1 MDFLNNY
8 FKYQNESEIVGLTPE
23 LNIFYILNYFQKT
36 NKNILIITNTLYEA
50 NKYFDSISTYTD
62 DCLLFPMD
70 DFVASVALAISPE
83 LKIKRLETIN
93 VLKENNRKFVV
104 TNLMGLLRYLP
115 DYKSANKL
123 EFKLQTGMSINR
135 DKILEVLDSFGYKR
149 DTLVTSTGEYAVR
162 GYVIDLFLIEQ
173 EHPIRIEF
181 FGNEIESI
189 RFFDENTQMS
199 IKEITEIACLPY
211 QEIATSVKSSILD
224 YLDIPMVF
232 EIDKEGID
240 LGYEKLSEEI
250 LTYKKENDTDKNLMF
265 ELEDIN
271 IKDVIYLNK
280 FINNRNKA
288 LVYQSNTLDNFNS
301 NFQLLREFVNKK
313 LEDKKTVIFCLSR
326 KAEIDF
332 IKEMFHVTRVVDEEH
347 LFTERV
353 NILNKK
359 INNGFEFDK
368 YVVIGEYD
376 IEKINNREIKYK
388 NSYKI
393 GKKIKG
399 FDQLQVGDYVVHT
412 IHGIGQYQGV
422 ISLTKNGVVK
432 DYLQIIYADNDK
444 IYVPVEKISTIFKYS
459 SKDGVAPVLSK
470 LNGTAWAKTKKVL
483 QKKIHDISLELIKL
497 YAARS
502 KVTGPVFKDDPM
514 DVMFD
519 ADFKYEPTI
528 DQQKAFLDV
537 KKDLENKVPM
547 DRLLCGDV
555 GFGKTEVAFRAMFMT
570 AINGFQVAYL
580 CPTTILSNQ
589 QYENALQRFKNFPV
603 EIALLNRFTTKK
615 EAERII
621 DGLKKGTVDI
631 VFGTHRLLSDDVGYK
646 NLGLLVV
653 DEEQR
658 FGVSHKEKIK
668 KYKNDVNVL
677 TLSATPIPRTLKMAM
692 SGLRDLSI
700 IDTAPVNRYPVQT
713 YVIKEQDMVV
723 KDAIYKELG
732 RNGQIFVLYNRIDS
746 IESKKDEL
754 EHLVPEARIVIAHG
768 RMNKSQMED
777 VMQDFIDHK
786 YDILLCTTIIE
797 TGIDISNANTLIIYD
812 ADRFG
817 LSQLYQIRGRV
828 GRSSK
833 IAYAYLMYSKD
844 KMLNEIAVKRLE
856 AIKEFTELGS
866 GYRIAMR
873 DLSLRGAG
881 DILGSDQAGFVD
893 AVGLDLYMK
902 MVDDEVKRLNGEEP
916 IEDKSNNSLIDV
928 DTHISDSYVSDESLK
943 IEIHQKINEID
954 SFDKL
959 IEIQKELEDRF
970 GKINEQIKIYM
981 YEEWFEKLALSLH
994 IERVVQNNKIVELE
1008 IPANLTK
1015 KLKFDKLFMQ
1025 IYNICPKIQFR
1036 SMLNNVYITLPIGNL
1051 PKHFVYYLVDILN
1064 LIKDEVSK
1072 EEITEANNNEV

>member
-93 VLKENNRKFVV
+93 VLKENNRKIAV

-135 DKILEVLDSFGYKR
+135 DKILEVLDSFGYKK

-199 IKEITEIACLPY
+199 IKEITEITCLPY
-211 QEIATSVKSSILD
+211 QEITTSVKSSILD

-347 LFTERV
+347 LFIERV

-470 LNGTAWAKTKKVL
+470 LNGTAWAKTKKAL

-621 DGLKKGTVDI
+621 DGLKKGTIDI

-1072 EEITEANNNEV
+1072 EEITDANNNEV

>member
-50 NKYFDSISTYTD
+50 NKYFDSISTHTD

-93 VLKENNRKFVV
+93 VLKENNRKIVV

-135 DKILEVLDSFGYKR
+135 DKILDVLDSFGYKR

-199 IKEITEIACLPY
+199 IKEITEITCLPY
-211 QEIATSVKSSILD
+211 QEITTSVKSSILD

-232 EIDKEGID
+232 EIDKDGID

-470 LNGTAWAKTKKVL
+470 LNGIAWAKTKKAL

-621 DGLKKGTVDI
+621 DGLKKGTIDI

>member
-93 VLKENNRKFVV
+93 VLKENNRKIVV

-135 DKILEVLDSFGYKR
+135 DKILEVLDSFGYKK

-199 IKEITEIACLPY
+199 IKEITEITCLPY
-211 QEIATSVKSSILD
+211 QEITTSVKSSILD

-250 LTYKKENDTDKNLMF
+250 LTYKKENNTDKNLMF

-347 LFTERV
+347 LFIERV

-470 LNGTAWAKTKKVL
+470 LNGTAWAKTKKAL

-621 DGLKKGTVDI
+621 DGLKKGTIDI

-1072 EEITEANNNEV
+1072 EEITDANNNEV

>member
-1 MDFLNNY
+1 M
-8 FKYQNESEIVGLTPE
+8 
-23 LNIFYILNYFQKT
+23 
-36 NKNILIITNTLYEA
+36 
-50 NKYFDSISTYTD
+50 
-62 DCLLFPMD
+62 
-70 DFVASVALAISPE
+70 
-83 LKIKRLETIN
+83 
-93 VLKENNRKFVV
+93 
-104 TNLMGLLRYLP
+104 
-115 DYKSANKL
+115 
-123 EFKLQTGMSINR
+123 
-135 DKILEVLDSFGYKR
+135 
-149 DTLVTSTGEYAVR
+149 
-162 GYVIDLFLIEQ
+162 
-173 EHPIRIEF
+173 
-181 FGNEIESI
+181 
-189 RFFDENTQMS
+189 
-199 IKEITEIACLPY
+199 
-211 QEIATSVKSSILD
+211 
-224 YLDIPMVF
+224 
-232 EIDKEGID
+232 
-240 LGYEKLSEEI
+240 
-250 LTYKKENDTDKNLMF
+250 
-265 ELEDIN
+265 
-271 IKDVIYLNK
+271 
-280 FINNRNKA
+280 
-288 LVYQSNTLDNFNS
+288 
-301 NFQLLREFVNKK
+301 
-313 LEDKKTVIFCLSR
+313 
-326 KAEIDF
+326 
-332 IKEMFHVTRVVDEEH
+332 
-347 LFTERV
+347 
-353 NILNKK
+353 
-359 INNGFEFDK
+359 
-368 YVVIGEYD
+368 
-376 IEKINNREIKYK
+376 
-388 NSYKI
+388 
-393 GKKIKG
+393 
-399 FDQLQVGDYVVHT
+399 
-412 IHGIGQYQGV
+412 
-422 ISLTKNGVVK
+422 
-432 DYLQIIYADNDK
+432 
-444 IYVPVEKISTIFKYS
+444 
-459 SKDGVAPVLSK
+459 
-470 LNGTAWAKTKKVL
+470 

-621 DGLKKGTVDI
+621 DGLKKGTIDI

-817 LSQLYQIRGRV
+817 LS
-828 GRSSK
+828 
-833 IAYAYLMYSKD
+833 
-844 KMLNEIAVKRLE
+844 
-856 AIKEFTELGS
+856 
-866 GYRIAMR
+866 
-873 DLSLRGAG
+873 
-881 DILGSDQAGFVD
+881 
-893 AVGLDLYMK
+893 
-902 MVDDEVKRLNGEEP
+902 
-916 IEDKSNNSLIDV
+916 
-928 DTHISDSYVSDESLK
+928 
-943 IEIHQKINEID
+943 
-954 SFDKL
+954 
-959 IEIQKELEDRF
+959 
-970 GKINEQIKIYM
+970 
-981 YEEWFEKLALSLH
+981 
-994 IERVVQNNKIVELE
+994 
-1008 IPANLTK
+1008 
-1015 KLKFDKLFMQ
+1015 
-1025 IYNICPKIQFR
+1025 
-1036 SMLNNVYITLPIGNL
+1036 
-1051 PKHFVYYLVDILN
+1051 
-1064 LIKDEVSK
+1064 
-1072 EEITEANNNEV
+1072 

>member
-93 VLKENNRKFVV
+93 VLKENNRKIVV

-135 DKILEVLDSFGYKR
+135 DKILEVLDSFGYKK

-199 IKEITEIACLPY
+199 IKEITEITCLPY
-211 QEIATSVKSSILD
+211 QEITTSVKSSILD

-470 LNGTAWAKTKKVL
+470 LNGTAWAKTKKAL

-621 DGLKKGTVDI
+621 DGLKKGTIDI

-902 MVDDEVKRLNGEEP
+902 MVDNEVKRLNGEEP

>member
-93 VLKENNRKFVV
+93 VLKENNRKIVV

-224 YLDIPMVF
+224 YLDMPMVF

-470 LNGTAWAKTKKVL
+470 LNGTAWAKTKKAL

-621 DGLKKGTVDI
+621 DGLKKGTIDI

>member
-93 VLKENNRKFVV
+93 VLKENNRKIVV

-135 DKILEVLDSFGYKR
+135 DKILEVLDSFGYKK

-199 IKEITEIACLPY
+199 IKEITEITCLPY
-211 QEIATSVKSSILD
+211 QEITTSVKSSILD

-271 IKDVIYLNK
+271 IKDVIYLKK

-470 LNGTAWAKTKKVL
+470 LNGTAWAKTKKAL

-621 DGLKKGTVDI
+621 DGLKKGTIDI